1 MNWFKLLRAK
11 RIAANKHALIEYL
24 VLQGFTDDVYGRF
37 YKKLNDSL
45 RILITFKGSVFEI
58 EVSNTTNEETDS
70 WTMNVPYGDLSLSG
84 LSAESLIRNSVMD
97 AVNSHLFDNI

>member
-1 MNWFKLLRAK
+1 MNWFKQLRAK

-45 RILITFKGSVFEI
+45 RILITFKVSVFEI
-58 EVSNTTNEETDS
+58 EVSNITDGETDS
-70 WTMNVPYGDLSLSG
+70 WTTDVPYGDLSLSG
-84 LSAESLIRNSVMD
+84 LTAESLIRNSVMD